1 MSELDDNA
9 NLDLVREGLD
19 ELGLRANR
27 NADEKGFW
35 ASYRNAPTPLV
46 RDILASKL
54 ALIHSE
60 VSEALEELR
69 NPEQSIY
76 RGRRREDGK
85 PEGFGSELAD
95 IVIRVADLAHGLG
108 LSLGAEVVG
117 KMKYNADRPAM
128 HGKAL

>member
-1 MSELDDNA
+1 MSELDDHS
-9 NLDLVREGLD
+9 NLDLIREALD
-19 ELGLRANR
+19 ELGLQANQ
-27 NADEKGFW
+27 NASEKGFW
-35 ASYRNAPTPLV
+35 DDYRRSQDQFPAH
-46 RDILASKL
+46 ISSKL

-69 NPEQSIY
+69 DPARGIY
-76 RGRRREDGK
+76 YAHRREDGK

-108 LSLGAEVVG
+108 LSLGAAVAG
-117 KMKYNADRPAM
+117 KMKYNAGRPPM

>member
-1 MSELDDNA
+1 MSELDENT

-19 ELGLRANR
+19 ELGAQAFGNAN
-27 NADEKGFW
+27 EKGFW
-35 ASYRNAPTPLV
+35 GSYRDAPTPLV
-46 RDILASKL
+46 RDVLASKL

-69 NPEQSIY
+69 DPKQGIY

-108 LSLGAEVVG
+108 LSLGVEVVN
-117 KMKYNADRPAM
+117 KMKYNAGRPAM

>member
-9 NLDLVREGLD
+9 PLDLVREALD
-19 ELGLRANR
+19 ELGLQAWR
-27 NADEKGFW
+27 NADKKGFW
-35 ASYRNAPTPLV
+35 DDYYRS
-46 RDILASKL
+46 RDQFPAHVSSKL

-69 NPEQSIY
+69 DPARGIY
-76 RGRRREDGK
+76 YARRREDGK

-108 LSLGAEVVG
+108 LSLGAAVAG
-117 KMKYNADRPAM
+117 KMKYNAGRPPM

>member
-1 MSELDDNA
+1 MSELDDHS
-9 NLDLVREGLD
+9 NLDLLREGLD
-19 ELGLRANR
+19 ELGLQAHR
-27 NADEKGFW
+27 NASEKGFW
-35 ASYRNAPTPLV
+35 VSYRNSSSMLV
-46 RDILASKL
+46 RDVLASKL

-108 LSLGAEVVG
+108 LSLGAEVAS
-117 KMKYNADRPAM
+117 KMKYNAGRPAM

>member
-1 MSELDDNA
+1 MSELDDHS
-9 NLDLVREGLD
+9 NLDLIREALD
-19 ELGLRANR
+19 ELGLQAHR

-35 ASYRNAPTPLV
+35 DAWGGS
-46 RDILASKL
+46 RDQFPAHISSKL

-69 NPEQSIY
+69 DPARGIY
-76 RGRRREDGK
+76 YARPRSDGK

-108 LSLGAEVVG
+108 LSLGAEVAG
-117 KMKYNADRPAM
+117 KMKYNAGRPAM
-128 HGKAL
+128 HNKAL